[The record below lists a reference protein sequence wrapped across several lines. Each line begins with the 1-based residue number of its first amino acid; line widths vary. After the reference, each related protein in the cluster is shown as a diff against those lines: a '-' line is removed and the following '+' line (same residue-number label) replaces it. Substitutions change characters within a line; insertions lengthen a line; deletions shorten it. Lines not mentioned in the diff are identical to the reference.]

1 MNTPDSA
8 EARRRLLFRWFVWG
22 AMLTSLLSIGVVFVF
37 LRAPEPAAA
46 NPLLGLVALVPL
58 FVSIVIRW
66 LVLPRVDAD
75 GKSGLPM
82 FLVGVALAEGSGLLG
97 VFLGGPYR
105 DDLFVLGVLGI
116 VQYAPF
122 FGPRPKAPPGGGF
135 HTGT

>member
-1 MNTPDSA
+1 MNTPDST
-8 EARRRLLFRWFVWG
+8 EARRRVLVRWFVWG
-22 AMLTSLLSIGVVFVF
+22 AMLTSLLSIGVAFGF

-75 GKSGLPM
+75 GKSGLLM

-105 DDLFVLGVLGI
+105 DDLFILGVLGI
-116 VQYAPF
+116 VQFAPL

-135 HTGT
+135 RVGT

>member
-1 MNTPDSA
+1 MSTPDLADS
-8 EARRRLLFRWFVWG
+8 RRRLLFRWFVWG
-22 AMLTSLLSIGVVFVF
+22 AMLTSLVSIGTVFGL
-37 LRAPEPAAA
+37 LRPPELAGGDR
-46 NPLLGLVALVPL
+46 LLSLVAFVPL

-75 GKSGLPM
+75 GKSGLLM

-135 HTGT
+135 RVET